1 LQVAL
6 GGLGRHTE
14 FISQDAF
21 IAGAKVWPLKIAERY
36 IWLIAQ
42 GMYSNLLVYN
52 AAQIVTTPISTSY
65 NPEDM
70 HIWTGLPWNLG
81 RHPAVRVSFGKV
93 LNVLTSVVRL
103 ITAFSCIPLELL
115 IPKWHGRC
123 IPTFS

>member
-1 LQVAL
+1 MAPENRRAIYLANCPGHVLKPSGLQCC
-6 GGLGRHTE
+6 
-14 FISQDAF
+14 SD
-21 IAGAKVWPLKIAERY
+21 
-36 IWLIAQ
+36 
-42 GMYSNLLVYN
+42 SNKGV
-52 AAQIVTTPISTSY
+52 VSHSVSTPFSKSY

-81 RHPAVRVSFGKV
+81 RRPAVRVSFEKV